1 MCLTLAVFVF
11 GELLISPV
19 GLSFSTKVAPKV
31 FQSQMIAVFFL
42 ASGVGTA
49 LSGVLGGYFD
59 TANQAPYWLS
69 VGGTTIVLGLL
80 ALTLTKPMLK
90 LLRGIR

>member
-1 MCLTLAVFVF
+1 M
-11 GELLISPV
+11 GMGRHRSESNN
-19 GLSFSTKVAPKV
+19 FSVAGWV
-31 FQSQMIAVFFL
+31 IAVFFL

-59 TANQAPYWLS
+59 TANQTPYWLS
-69 VGGTTIVLGLL
+69 VGGSSVVLGLL